1 MKANVY
7 KQDRQLKN
15 PRQGVE
21 KAAKVLPGQAESQVA
36 DRTGSYSVLGSGQ
49 NRQLKYSR

>member
-1 MKANVY
+1 MTANVY

-21 KAAKVLPGQAESQVA
+21 KAAKVLRRQAVFQVV
-36 DRTGSYSVLGSGQ
+36 DRTGS
-49 NRQLKYSR
+49 